1 MKINNGYSLL
11 IPAIF
16 ICASITFAQNYQV
29 NWNFFSG
36 GFGNS
41 SSNNINLI
49 TSLGH
54 NFDGNSDGNGS
65 SINSGDL
72 TIFESG
78 ILTGFKDELNILPEA
93 FNLKQNFPNPFNPST
108 KIEYDI
114 PQNSFVEI
122 KVYDVTGREL
132 NVLVKEEQ
140 TAGNYII
147 EWKPEG
153 IGSGIYFCR
162 ITAFPREE
170 HTGGFLSVRKMIFLK

>member
-1 MKINNGYSLL
+1 MKINKNSLL
-11 IPAIF
+11 AFPILI
-16 ICASITFAQNYQV
+16 ICTSLTFGQNYRVDAYSFSSGFGISETNNIKV
-29 NWNFFSG
+29 NNSLGQSFVG
-36 GFGNS
+36 KTDNGNS
-41 SSNNINLI
+41 SIISGALSYSGLGGFTDVEDKKINLP
-49 TSLGH
+49 
-54 NFDGNSDGNGS
+54 DA
-65 SINSGDL
+65 
-72 TIFESG
+72 FE
-78 ILTGFKDELNILPEA
+78 LR
-93 FNLKQNFPNPFNPST
+93 QNYPNPFNPST

-162 ITAFPREE
+162 ITAFPSKE
-170 HTGGFLSVRKMIFLK
+170 HTGGFLSVRKMIYLK